1 MTTEK
6 SYSYVR
12 ANFAELLDQV
22 VDEREAVI
30 IKRRGHQDVALIA
43 ADDLRSLE
51 ETLYLMSSP
60 ANAERLLA
68 ALGRAKEDSVTA
80 VPVAELR
87 DEFGLNGG

>member
-6 SYSYVR
+6 SYSYAR

-22 VDEREAVI
+22 TDDREAVI
-30 IKRRGHQDVALIA
+30 IKRRGHEDVALIA

-60 ANAERLLA
+60 ANAARLVK
-68 ALGRAKEDSVTA
+68 ALREVEENSIEPSSVD
-80 VPVAELR
+80 ELR
-87 DEFGLNGG
+87 AEFDLYES

>member
-1 MTTEK
+1 M
-6 SYSYVR
+6 
-12 ANFAELLDQV
+12 

-68 ALGRAKEDSVTA
+68 ALGRAKEGSVTA
-80 VPVAELR
+80 VSVAELR